1 MKIKFE
7 MLRRKVPCLS
17 ENSKSTKF
25 SILESAS
32 EYCEELF
39 DKLVNLEEQKSREEK
54 ANENLK
60 KQLQNLLNCTNH

>member
-1 MKIKFE
+1 
-7 MLRRKVPCLS
+7 MLRRKVPCLA
-17 ENSKSTKF
+17 ENRKSTKF

-54 ANENLK
+54 ENENLK
-60 KQLQNLLNCTNH
+60 KHLQNLLNCENH